1 MVVAIQKLDVSNDVG
16 KINTEA
22 MDVTTIG
29 NGEPEQNVSPIA
41 VKTKSVAD
49 TDVNAV
55 KPEEPVREK
64 YGSNGSSSP
73 VKRKQ
78 VREKSDS
85 ETEDR
90 GSPAKKPRS
99 EAAERSSAEVRA
111 DKSAKMSDEDVD
123 SGEKTPSPK
132 KRKQTKEKSEDDD
145 DDEEEEEEEELG
157 RMYDSAAVK
166 CTFC

>member
-1 MVVAIQKLDVSNDVG
+1 MVVAIQKLDVSNDIG
-16 KINTEA
+16 KINAEA
-22 MDVTTIG
+22 ATMDVATVG
-29 NGEPEQNVSPIA
+29 NGEPEQHVSQIA

-55 KPEEPVREK
+55 KPEESVREK
-64 YGSNGSSSP
+64 CESNGSSSP

-99 EAAERSSAEVRA
+99 EPAERSSDKVHA

-132 KRKQTKEKSEDDD
+132 KRKQPKEKSEV
-145 DDEEEEEEEELG
+145 DDEEVEEEELE
-157 RMYDSAAVK
+157 RTYD
-166 CTFC
+166 

>member
-1 MVVAIQKLDVSNDVG
+1 MFLAIQKLDVSNDIG

-22 MDVTTIG
+22 ATMDVATVG
-29 NGEPEQNVSPIA
+29 NGKPEQHSPIA

-55 KPEEPVREK
+55 KREEPVREK
-64 YGSNGSSSP
+64 CESNGSSSP

-99 EAAERSSAEVRA
+99 EPSEHSDKVHAV
-111 DKSAKMSDEDVD
+111 KSAKMSDEDVS

-132 KRKQTKEKSEDDD
+132 KRKQPKEQSE
-145 DDEEEEEEEELG
+145 DEEEDEDEELE
-157 RMYDSAAVK
+157 RTYD
-166 CTFC
+166 